1 MAILLIVHVV
11 GDGYIVERASKS
23 HMPRRS
29 GGRIRGE
36 DGISLLPS
44 SPTSAGF
51 SRRVRHEQTDWRT
64 LPGNR
69 TKGTFRSL
77 KFLVQNQNTS
87 IEGYPHFSVRLRSDR
102 PSPSSFHS
110 TSIHSSSGR
119 VASKDSSSFF
129 LGVLVHP
136 CVVHQRPDSF

>member
-44 SPTSAGF
+44 SPTSTGF

-87 IEGYPHFSVRLRSDR
+87 KDILIFLSDR
-102 PSPSSFHS
+102 WTIAPSHRSHPS
-110 TSIHSSSGR
+110 IPLLLRLSGFQR
-119 VASKDSSSFF
+119 EWV
-129 LGVLVHP
+129 LLLVLVHP
-136 CVVHQRPDSF
+136 CVVHQWTDSL